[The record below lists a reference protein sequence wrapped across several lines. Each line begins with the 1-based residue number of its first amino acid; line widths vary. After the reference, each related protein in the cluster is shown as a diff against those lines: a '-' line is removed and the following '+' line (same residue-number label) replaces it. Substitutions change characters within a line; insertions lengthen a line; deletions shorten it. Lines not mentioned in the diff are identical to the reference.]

1 MNATKIMLKAIVL
14 TALMKT
20 VEQKRREPT
29 QAEINAVTDFNQEI
43 DAAAAGGL
51 LDRDVDEVFEELLAA
66 IETFGSTG
74 EEL

>member
-1 MNATKIMLKAIVL
+1 MLKAIVL
-14 TALMKT
+14 TALMKS
-20 VEQKRREPT
+20 VEQQQRAPT
-29 QAEINAVTDFNQEI
+29 QAEIEAVERFNAELES
-43 DAAAAGGL
+43 AEAGSL